1 MVILEKLAK
10 NNDGARRK
18 FCKEMIKYL
27 RDTWLD
33 GSIPREVWNMYQHRG
48 VSTNNHAEVSIAY
61 DDDYH
66 SKAHKCLLQGFNFK
80 MGAKKQISK
89 HPNPYTL
96 VDEFR
101 SQLREASDTVVAETF
116 NIKKKRVNTDYL
128 ANRKELMKDLAKRNI
143 DLESYMIQI
152 GGKTLKY
159 QPKVMS
165 DPDPDPL
172 GLGERRC
179 LSDGQ
184 TEENEENNIDDS
196 SNYDS
201 PVDVSLDET
210 PEISARVIT
219 PTSPPRPRSPSPT
232 PAPMPRSKPSKKGP
246 VRRKR
251 QTPVENSEESFIH
264 IEGQPEK
271 ETNFGASIGGNEL
284 RDARRR
290 EEEPTASVSDLFAS
304 ALSVAAVASAGV
316 SLVSRFSSRSS
327 ARRSSS
333 RRSVGN
339 TSSFI
344 PSSPKG
350 SSDPIVLGR
359 KRVQSLGFR
368 FSSSQPITRGDG
380 NCMLHCIFDQLRK
393 SNHSI
398 LKSVKSDQDLR
409 LFICSKLQ
417 SQLDDNKIFWVSDVS
432 PKKWLSKMKNPGVWG
447 DDVFLQITANVF
459 NKNIIL
465 IPLHSSSSHNAGMYI
480 DIRSVD
486 GGCGDP
492 LFMLY
497 FEEWR

>member
-1 MVILEKLAK
+1 MSILDKLSK
-10 NNDGARRK
+10 TNDGARKK

-48 VSTNNHAEVSIAY
+48 VPTNNHAEVSIAY
-61 DDDYH
+61 DDDH
-66 SKAHKCLLQGFNFK
+66 HVKAHKYLSQGFNYK
-80 MGAKKQISK
+80 MGAKKQLSK

-101 SQLREASDTVVAETF
+101 SQLMEASDTVVAETH

-128 ANRKELMKDLAKRNI
+128 ENRKELMKDLAKRNI

-152 GGKTLKY
+152 GGKTLKF

-179 LSDGQ
+179 LSEGQ
-184 TEENEENNIDDS
+184 PEEIDDMD
-196 SNYDS
+196 DS
-201 PVDVSLDET
+201 DSQVNISLDET

-219 PTSPPRPRSPSPT
+219 QTSPPRPSPPTPT
-232 PAPMPRSKPSKKGP
+232 PAPKPRSKPTKKGP
-246 VRRKR
+246 TRRKR
-251 QTPVENSEESFIH
+251 QAPVENCEESFIH
-264 IEGQPEK
+264 VEGQPEK
-271 ETNFGASIGGNEL
+271 ETNFGASIAGNEL

-290 EEEPTASVSDLFAS
+290 EEEPTASVSDIFAS

-333 RRSVGN
+333 RSSSSFIPSSPKGSSHPIARSSARRSSSRSS
-339 TSSFI
+339 SSFI

-359 KRVQSLGFR
+359 QRVQSLGFR
-368 FSSSQPITRGDG
+368 FSSSQPITKVDG
-380 NCMLHCIFDQLRK
+380 NCVLHTIFEKQK
-393 SNHSI
+393 KCNHSI
-398 LKSVKSDQDLR
+398 LKNITSSQDLR
-409 LFICSKLQ
+409 LFIRSKLQ
-417 SQLDDNKIFWVSDVS
+417 SQLVENKILSVLDIS
-432 PKKWLSKMKNPGVWG
+432 PKKWLLKMKYAGVWV
-447 DDVFLQITANVF
+447 DNVFLQIT
-459 NKNIIL
+459 
-465 IPLHSSSSHNAGMYI
+465 
-480 DIRSVD
+480 
-486 GGCGDP
+486 
-492 LFMLY
+492 
-497 FEEWR
+497 